1 MIPILYRP
9 DEFFFLSNGLG
20 RLTECSECTVTEE
33 RNGIFECEFKYP
45 ITGRF
50 YQYMIDEGGTIA
62 VIHDD
67 KHDIQPFDIYSYSA
81 PIDGIVTFF
90 AHHISYRLANII
102 VSPFQAVSCA
112 TAIDGLK
119 THSLNRNDFT
129 FWTNKATDGN
139 FNLTHPD
146 NIRALLGGQEGSI
159 LDVYGTGEYEFD
171 KYEVKLY
178 LNRGVDTGVTIRY
191 GKNLTDIVR
200 KYDEGQTY
208 NAVAPYWTDGTDTVM
223 LSDFIVLS
231 PDAPLTLAPW
241 TADTGDYITDDNGE
255 IIYFQYVNIQPV
267 PLDLSAEFQDIP
279 TEAELRQKALD
290 YLANNQPWTPRD
302 NITIDFVQLWQTPEY
317 EDVAALQ
324 RVSLCDTVSIYY
336 PELGVTATNA
346 KIIKVVYN
354 VLTERYDSME
364 VGTPKTSLADYLKG
378 DIAAAILEQP
388 EFTGWQ
394 AAIAHATEMITGG
407 LGGHVVMTP
416 NADGEPQEILIMDTD
431 NINTAVNV
439 IRMNKNGIGFSH
451 NGYSGPYTSAWTID
465 GQFNADFIA
474 TGHLLANF
482 IKGGTLL
489 LGGLDNGNGV
499 LSLQDENGTNILS
512 LSKDGLIAYSSGLV
526 PAVILSQNGL
536 TMNKGNIILSNT
548 LQDGTKLSFSFIPY
562 ATGGYFDGLSIS
574 KILPGYASWAQVSVV
589 DPDGIYSRSST
600 TFGASIDSSGFI
612 APGHVG
618 TTESIFATTT
628 HTPDTSGSL
637 LDFSE
642 YTAIGPLGVRV
653 HSWYALEDNT
663 DAELK
668 KSRIFTKGNIVCN
681 GTKSRKVKSDE
692 YGERLLYCYETP
704 SPLFGD
710 VGEGVIDESGLCYVF
725 LDSVFAETISTN
737 QYQVFLQRYGQGD
750 CFVLERKPDY
760 FVVQGE
766 PGLSFGW
773 ELKAKQKDF
782 DQLRLDRPT
791 EELEQGRDYGEQGNT
806 YFINLEEGR
815 ISA

>member
-1 MIPILYRP
+1 MIPILYRA

-81 PIDGIVTFF
+81 PIDGVVTFF

-112 TAIDGLK
+112 LAIDGLK

-129 FWTNKATDGN
+129 FWTNKATNGN

-171 KYEVKLY
+171 KYQVKLY

-208 NAVAPYWTDGTDTVM
+208 NAVAPYWTDGTDTIM

-267 PLDLSAEFQDIP
+267 PLDLSAEFQDMP

-317 EDVAALQ
+317 EDVASLQ

-336 PELGVTATNA
+336 PELGVTAANA

-364 VGTPKTSLADYLKG
+364 VGTPKTSFADYLKG

-431 NINTAVNV
+431 DINTAVNV
-439 IRMNKNGIGFSH
+439 IRMNQNGIGFSH
-451 NGYSGPYTSAWTID
+451 NGYSGPFESAWTID

-474 TGHLLANF
+474 TGSLLANF

-489 LGGLDNGNGV
+489 LGGLGNGNGV
-499 LSLQDENGTNILS
+499 LSVQDANGVEIASISNQGVVIDTGWIDFNSLVGGYQPVQTHISPWDGFESKWFYDPNSSTPTDTARLFSGKLEISSHAWVSGVPATANAILTGTSLS
-512 LSKDGLIAYSSGLV
+512 LRPNGDNNSGILLSLTEYSPTTPSSSVYCMDSLGAQSYMTTDHV
-526 PAVILSQNGL
+526 
-536 TMNKGNIILSNT
+536 
-548 LQDGTKLSFSFIPY
+548 
-562 ATGGYFDGLSIS
+562 TGI
-574 KILPGYASWAQVSVV
+574 
-589 DPDGIYSRSST
+589 GIYT
-600 TFGASIDSSGFI
+600 TGKLT
-612 APGHVG
+612 V
-618 TTESIFATTT
+618 
-628 HTPDTSGSL
+628 L
-637 LDFSE
+637 
-642 YTAIGPLGVRV
+642 
-653 HSWYALEDNT
+653 
-663 DAELK
+663 
-668 KSRIFTKGNIVCN
+668 
-681 GTKSRKVKSDE
+681 GTKSRLVKADE
-692 YGERLLYCYETP
+692 FGERLLYCYETP
-704 SPLFGD
+704 SPMFGD
-710 VGEGVIDESGLCYVF
+710 IGEGVIDESGYCYVF
-725 LDSVFAETISTN
+725 LDPVFAETISTD

-750 CFVLERKPDY
+750 CFVLERKPSY

-766 PGLSFGW
+766 PGLAFGW
-773 ELKAKQKDF
+773 ELKSKQKDF
-782 DQLRLDRPT
+782 DQLRLDR
-791 EELEQGRDYGEQGNT
+791 EEHGVDFGINYGEQGNA

-815 ISA
+815 TA

>member
-1 MIPILYRP
+1 MIPILYRA

-50 YQYMIDEGGTIA
+50 YDTIINDGGIVA

-81 PIDGIVTFF
+81 PIDGIVTFY
-90 AHHISYRLANII
+90 AHHISYRLSNII
-102 VSPFQAVSCA
+102 VSPFQASSCA
-112 TAIDGLK
+112 IAIDGLK
-119 THSLNRNDFT
+119 THSLNKNLFT

-200 KYDEGQTY
+200 KYDQGQTY

-267 PLDLSAEFQDIP
+267 PLDLSAEFEQMP
-279 TEAELRQKALD
+279 SEAELRQKALD

-317 EDVAALQ
+317 EDVASLQ

-336 PELGVTATNA
+336 PELGVTAANA

-431 NINTAVNV
+431 DINTAVNV
-439 IRMNKNGIGFSH
+439 IRMNKNGIGFSQ

-489 LGGLDNGNGV
+489 LGGLNNGNGV
-499 LSLQDENGTNILS
+499 L
-512 LSKDGLIAYSSGLV
+512 
-526 PAVILSQNGL
+526 
-536 TMNKGNIILSNT
+536 T
-548 LQDGTKLSFSFIPY
+548 LQDASGQTVVNMNNSGITIKEGGIQLLGTSPV
-562 ATGGYFDGLSIS
+562 TGTPLWTSIGANFGLLIKAEADPNVQDSEDSIIQTS
-574 KILPGYASWAQVSVV
+574 AGLVSVLGG
-589 DPDGIYSRSST
+589 DGNS
-600 TFGASIDSSGFI
+600 TFGASGMS
-612 APGHVG
+612 
-618 TTESIFATTT
+618 TQSISQNQLVSVR
-628 HTPDTSGSL
+628 PQGISIMNLSRP
-637 LDFSE
+637 LDLTWIYE
-642 YTAIGPLGVRV
+642 
-653 HSWYALEDNT
+653 N
-663 DAELK
+663 DA
-668 KSRIFTKGNIVCN
+668 RFGGNLAAK
-681 GTKSRKVKSDE
+681 GTKSRLAKADE
-692 YGERLLYCYETP
+692 FGERLLYCYETP

-750 CFVLERKPDY
+750 CYVQFRFPDY
-760 FVVQGE
+760 FIVRGE
-766 PGLSFGW
+766 PGLAFGW
-773 ELKAKQKDF
+773 ELKAKQRDF
-782 DQLRLDRPT
+782 DQLRLER
-791 EELEQGRDYGEQGNT
+791 EEEPLERGIDYGEQGSSF
-806 YFINLEEGR
+806 YINLEEGR